1 MWRIDGK
8 EDNLPV
14 SFAKRGHADT
24 ELKINPP
31 ISNKDDIVKEIP
43 SNIIVKFVIM

>member
-8 EDNLPV
+8 EVDLPV

-24 ELKINPP
+24 ELKINQQFQ
-31 ISNKDDIVKEIP
+31 IKNDIAKEIP